1 VALPAAEDE
10 AVKTYETARSKSGA
24 GTYSS
29 SIYVDAFN
37 YALDTVL
44 KDEAYLFSDEEA
56 EVFAKYRSLD
66 YEAQYLYVRLA
77 PLSSRCFFFF
87 FFFRRGL
94 FSSAREADL
103 NA

>member
-1 VALPAAEDE
+1 LGVPAAEDE
-10 AVKTYETARSKSGA
+10 AAAKTYETARSKSDA

-44 KDEAYLFSDEEA
+44 QDEAYLFSDSEV

-66 YEAQYLYVRLA
+66 YEAQYLYA
-77 PLSSRCFFFF
+77 
-87 FFFRRGL
+87 
-94 FSSAREADL
+94 
-103 NA
+103 